1 MSLTLYDAAVGTFQQ
16 LLPSVAGFMDK
27 GLAHCR
33 EHGVDPAEFVET
45 RLYPDMA
52 PFRFQ
57 ILSIVKH
64 SRGAVEAVMTG
75 EFSPPK
81 SGSEDYAT
89 LQTMVADARAAMDNV
104 RPDDINSRAASDVTF
119 RLGERTIP
127 FTAEGFLLSFSLPNF
142 QFHATTAYDIL
153 RSKGVKLGKRDYL
166 GQLRIKS

>member
-1 MSLTLYDAAVGTFQQ
+1 MAVSLYDVAVGAFRQ

-33 EHGVDPAEFVET
+33 EHGIDPNEIVET

-57 ILSIVKH
+57 ILAVVKH
-64 SRGAVEAVMTG
+64 SRGAIEAVKTG
-75 EFSPPK
+75 EFRPPS
-81 SGSEDYAT
+81 SGTEDYAT
-89 LQTMVADARAAMDNV
+89 LQTMVADARAAIDDV
-104 RPDDINSRAASDVTF
+104 RPEDINARATADVMF
-119 RLGERTIP
+119 KVGERTVP

-166 GQLRIKS
+166 GRLAIKA

>member
-1 MSLTLYDAAVGTFQQ
+1 MAVSLYDIAVGTFQQ

-33 EHGVDPAEFVET
+33 EHGIDPNDFVEA
-45 RLYPDMA
+45 RLYTDMA

-57 ILSIVKH
+57 ILSVVKH
-64 SRGAVEAVMTG
+64 SRGAIEAVQTG
-75 EFSPPK
+75 EFRPPS
-81 SGSEDYAT
+81 SGGEDYET
-89 LQTMVADARAAMDNV
+89 LRTMVAEARAAMADI
-104 RPDDINSRAASDVTF
+104 RPDDINARAASDVIF

-153 RSKGVKLGKRDYL
+153 RWKGVKLGKRDYL
-166 GQLRIKS
+166 GQLAIKG

>member
-1 MSLTLYDAAVGTFQQ
+1 MALTLYDAAVGTFQQ

-57 ILSIVKH
+57 ILSVVKH
-64 SRGAVEAVMTG
+64 SRGAIEAVMTG
-75 EFSPPK
+75 EFGPPK

-89 LQTMVADARAAMDNV
+89 LQTMVADALAAVNDV
-104 RPDDINSRAASDVTF
+104 RPDDINARAANDVIF

-166 GQLRIKS
+166 GQLRIKG

>member
-1 MSLTLYDAAVGTFQQ
+1 MAVTLYDAAVGTFQQ

-33 EHGVDPAEFVET
+33 EHGIDPNDFVET
-45 RLYPDMA
+45 RLYSDMA

-57 ILSIVKH
+57 ILSVIKH
-64 SRGAVEAVMTG
+64 SRGAIEAVKTG
-75 EFSPPK
+75 EFRPP
-81 SGSEDYAT
+81 SSNGEDYAT
-89 LQTMVADARAAMDNV
+89 LRTMVADARAAMADI
-104 RPDDINSRAASDVTF
+104 RPDDVNARAASDVSF
-119 RLGERTIP
+119 RLGDRTIP

-166 GQLRIKS
+166 GRLAIKA